1 VGCAVRPRLYR
12 VYARYGAYLPAYSTS
27 LVQAVELGWLPREW
41 YSKPVQQAIATGC
54 DAFLPNKTTNSTSTN
69 TGTKPSQAKL
79 QSAAPASLGPADAWY
94 SQFPVWQFL
103 LGLTVGNVIGVLA
116 YLYFASK
123 VGSQVLCSWPGP
135 GGHAYTPIAD
145 RQDAV

>member
-1 VGCAVRPRLYR
+1 VHV
-12 VYARYGAYLPAYSTS
+12 VYLTGASDAGNILVVFGY
-27 LVQAVELGWLPREW
+27 VQAVELGWLPREW

-69 TGTKPSQAKL
+69 SGTKLSQAKL
-79 QSAAPASLGPADAWY
+79 QSAAPASLGPATAWY
-94 SQFPVWQFL
+94 SEFPVWQFL
-103 LGLTVGNVIGVLA
+103 LGLTIGNVIGVLA

-123 VGSQVLCSWPGP
+123 AGPQGLCSWSGP
-135 GGHAYTPIAD
+135 GGHAYTPISD